1 MALAKGKPQ
10 LERNA
15 PSVQLVQGSLRHEHD
30 QKFFRDQDNSTGG
43 GDTVACP
50 VSDPAVAR
58 VRDDD
63 SLTTDTA
70 SSPIDVVFDETDAR
84 NKARFATRTVREA
97 CLDSYHR
104 GTTTTLSADTSW
116 TQQPIQHC
124 GVTSHSD
131 RVDSAAEYTEGE
143 ELSPI
148 SRAIYGATPI
158 CEEHGS
164 RP

>member
-1 MALAKGKPQ
+1 MALAKGKPH
-10 LERNA
+10 LERDA
-15 PSVQLVQGSLRHEHD
+15 PSVQLVQGSLPHEHY
-30 QKFFRDQDNSTGG
+30 QKLFRDQDNSAGG

-50 VSDPAVAR
+50 VSDPVVA
-58 VRDDD
+58 RDDD

-84 NKARFATRTVREA
+84 NKARFATRAVREA
-97 CLDSYHR
+97 CLDNYHR

-124 GVTSHSD
+124 GVTGHSD
-131 RVDSAAEYTEGE
+131 RVDSAAEYTEEE

-158 CEEHGS
+158 REEYGS